1 MTAEEKIA
9 LLTERLNDLE
19 EKYISLKKHLGVDD
33 ADMMKSIYQTKLAYH
48 LQKKPLLT
56 RHEVAV
62 SLGIGLTTLDKWSQP
77 LTEEEE
83 KRGDRVYLPPVK
95 SGGRTYYYL
104 ADLKDAFRK
113 QRGDVEGFKTMD
125 ELERNGGFLEADQLD
140 DVMKMMGE
148 SILRMSGKS
157 VD

>member
-19 EKYISLKKHLGVDD
+19 EKYISLKGYLGVDD
-33 ADMMKSIYQTKLAYH
+33 TNALKSINQTKLAYY

-104 ADLKDAFRK
+104 ADLKQAFRK
-113 QRGDVEGFKTMD
+113 QRGDVEGFRTVE
-125 ELERNGGFLEADQLD
+125 ELERNGGFLEADELD
-140 DVMKMMGE
+140 EVMRMMGE
-148 SILRMSGKS
+148 SILRIRGNEEQ
-157 VD
+157 